1 MKPCSLVT
9 VLCLVFT
16 AAGNLVGGEKLH
28 WSFQELRKPDLPSP
42 SPDGWGHNEI
52 DRFVSGPLRAAGL
65 EPSSQADP
73 LTLLRRLT
81 LDLTGLPPTLGE
93 IERFESAVEDQGP
106 DQAYL
111 GLVNR
116 LLASPHYGERWGRHW
131 LDVARYVQ
139 GKTKVAAVPRIDM
152 AEPYRDYVLRAL
164 NADKPFNRFVLEQ
177 LAGDILARD
186 MPDGLTHTKDPQAYF
201 DLLAAP
207 GFLSIGPW
215 FADCADPNSLR
226 MDIIDEQMST
236 TTQAFLGLNF
246 GCARCHDHFFDPIPT
261 RDYYAMAGIF
271 GSTRILKENSK
282 NWRDGRYRLTRPE
295 APAEKIRADQ
305 RIRGI
310 IANLRRDRWGHL
322 MDAHDDFVARE
333 SKARGN
339 AYRQALRM
347 LPPMPAIEIEAEDY
361 QGQNNVRRIELGD
374 GMVVETQRERL
385 QWVGW
390 RPDLPE
396 AGTYTVLIRCAAPE
410 SFRVELKLDGKSVVK
425 DLALPTTGGWQP
437 EHFRW
442 VSLGH
447 YLFREGTNDVRL
459 WAQDHSYLPRLDK
472 LRFVRTPPHR
482 GKWLN
487 DAARK
492 FDVNKSILSEL
503 QFVPRAWPPGIADLE
518 RFLTPPALPRLDTE
532 IAKLHDLYPPLPR
545 MLAVTDVPAP
555 RNEPIHRGGE
565 VYNVGQE
572 AIPRAVPSFA
582 RDLLDSPAIPEN
594 LSGRL
599 QLAQWIA
606 NPKNPLT
613 ARVIANRLWQGHFG
627 TGIVATPGDFGI
639 QGAPP
644 TNQLLLDFLAAR
656 LIEEKWS
663 LKTLHRLIVTS
674 ATYRQSS
681 ALVAAK
687 AALDPDNR
695 LFWRFPRRRLE
706 AEALYD
712 SMLSLAGKVPRQPGG
727 QPLDSS
733 RSKDRA
739 MYILTSGRSPLGMGI
754 EIRKMLHLF
763 GYDPSGIPVHQR
775 DHSMNA
781 AQSLFWLNNKL
792 PRYYSTR
799 IAEHLL
805 SLPDLN
811 DEQRVTTAF
820 RMILGRPPGPELME
834 QTFTYLDHCRI
845 VQDLGETES
854 WARVCL
860 GLFSSDSFSYLE

>member
-1 MKPCSLVT
+1 MKPCPLVT

-16 AAGNLVGGEKLH
+16 TAGNLVGGEKLH

-42 SPDGWGHNEI
+42 SQDGWGHNEI

-65 EPSSQADP
+65 EPSSRADP

-139 GKTKVAAVPRIDM
+139 GKTKVAAVARTDM
-152 AEPYRDYVLRAL
+152 AEPYRDYVVRSL
-164 NADKPFNRFVLEQ
+164 NADKTFDRFVLEQ
-177 LAGDILARD
+177 LAGDLLARD
-186 MPDGLTHTKDPQAYF
+186 PATGQDPEDEQSY
-201 DLLAAP
+201 LALISAP

-226 MDIIDEQMST
+226 MDIIDEQMTT

-261 RDYYAMAGIF
+261 RDYYALAGIF
-271 GSTRILKENSK
+271 GSTRILKENSE
-282 NWRDGRYRLTRPE
+282 NWRDGRYRLTQPE
-295 APAEKIRADQ
+295 ASAERVEAEQ
-305 RIRGI
+305 HVREI
-310 IANLRRDRWGHL
+310 IANLRQDRWEHL
-322 MDAHDDFVARE
+322 MDAREGFVTRQVE
-333 SKARGN
+333 ARGN
-339 AYRQALRM
+339 FYRQALGS
-347 LPPMPAIEIEAEDY
+347 LPAMPSVQIEAEDY
-361 QGQNNVRRIELGD
+361 KGQNNVRRIELGD
-374 GMVVETQRERL
+374 EMVVETQRERL

-396 AGTYTVLIRCAAPE
+396 AGTYTLLIRCAAPE
-410 SFRVELKLDGKSVVK
+410 SYRVELKIDGKSVAE
-425 DLALPTTGGWQP
+425 DLALPATGGWEP

-447 YLFREGTNDVRL
+447 YLFRKGKNDVRFR
-459 WAQDHSYLPRLDK
+459 AQDHSYLPRLDK
-472 LRFVRTPPHR
+472 LRFVRTPPQR

-487 DAARK
+487 AAVKK

-518 RFLTPPALPRLDTE
+518 RFLIPPALPRLDAE
-532 IAKLHDLYPPLPR
+532 IAALHDLHPPLPR
-545 MLAVTDVPAP
+545 MLAVTDATET
-555 RNEPIHRGGE
+555 RNEPVHRSGD
-565 VYNVGQE
+565 VYDVEKE
-572 AIPRAVPSFA
+572 AVPRAVPSFA
-582 RDLLDSPAIPEN
+582 RNLLRSPTIPGN
-594 LSGRL
+594 ASGRL
-599 QLAQWIA
+599 QLAQWITD
-606 NPKNPLT
+606 PKNPLT

-639 QGAPP
+639 QGARPS
-644 TNQLLLDFLAAR
+644 NQPLLDFLATR

-663 LKTLHRLIVTS
+663 LKALHRLIVTS

-681 ALVAAK
+681 AQVAAK
-687 AALDPDNR
+687 AVLDPDNR
-695 LFWRFPRRRLE
+695 LLWRFPRRRLE

-727 QPLDSS
+727 QPLDNN

-763 GYDPSGIPVHQR
+763 GYDPSGVPVHQR
-775 DHSMNA
+775 DHSRNA
-781 AQSLFWLNNKL
+781 PQSLFWLNNKL
-792 PRYYSTR
+792 PRYYATR
-799 IAEHLL
+799 LAERLRA
-805 SLPDLN
+805 LPDLN
-811 DEQRVTTAF
+811 DEQRVTIAF
-820 RMILGRPPGPELME
+820 RMILGRSPGPTLME

-854 WARVCL
+854 WTRVCL
-860 GLFSSDSFSYLE
+860 GLFCSDSFSYLE